1 MNSNDK
7 WQEILDEYGT
17 YEAFLQNHR
26 ATHGEMMRSD
36 EKVPSTWKEIILHII
51 MSQDASSS
59 SEILDKLEELY
70 NPPVRLT

>member
-26 ATHGEMMRSD
+26 ATHGEIMQSD
-36 EKVPSTWKEIILHII
+36 EKVPTTSKEIILHII
-51 MSQDASSS
+51 MSHDASSS

-70 NPPVRLT
+70 SPPVRLT

>member
-26 ATHGEMMRSD
+26 ATHGEMMRVM
-36 EKVPSTWKEIILHII
+36 KKCQVLGR
-51 MSQDASSS
+51 
-59 SEILDKLEELY
+59 KLY
-70 NPPVRLT
+70 YTS

>member
-26 ATHGEMMRSD
+26 ATHGEMMRS
-36 EKVPSTWKEIILHII
+36 VNQL
-51 MSQDASSS
+51 
-59 SEILDKLEELY
+59 LGRKLY
-70 NPPVRLT
+70 YTS

>member
-36 EKVPSTWKEIILHII
+36 EKVQL
-51 MSQDASSS
+51 
-59 SEILDKLEELY
+59 LGRKLY
-70 NPPVRLT
+70 YTS

>member
-26 ATHGEMMRSD
+26 ATHGEMMRS
-36 EKVPSTWKEIILHII
+36 EPTTWKEIILHII
-51 MSQDASSS
+51 MSHDASSS

-70 NPPVRLT
+70 SPPVRLT

>member
-26 ATHGEMMRSD
+26 ATHGEMMQVMKKCQVLGR
-36 EKVPSTWKEIILHII
+36 
-51 MSQDASSS
+51 
-59 SEILDKLEELY
+59 KLY
-70 NPPVRLT
+70 YTS

>member
-26 ATHGEMMRSD
+26 ATHGEMMR
-36 EKVPSTWKEIILHII
+36 
-51 MSQDASSS
+51 
-59 SEILDKLEELY
+59 
-70 NPPVRLT
+70 R